1 MNTIKNNYNK
11 GKNTLSRKNNERK
24 VKNEEKIRQRT
35 EIYKFR
41 VIKKMKIL
49 YDLALDQDYELALR
63 EKYVKTLNDILI
75 NKIIALNSSIEIFF
89 RFTLDLEKANES
101 FVNPFV
107 VFVNNSIIHYDL
119 KELKCIDHY
128 VTKFLN

>member
-35 EIYKFR
+35 ENYRFR
-41 VIKKMKIL
+41 VIKKLKKL
-49 YDLALDQDYELALR
+49 YDLCLEEDYQYELR

>member
-1 MNTIKNNYNK
+1 MNKVKNTFNK
-11 GKNTLSRKNNERK
+11 GKDKVSRKNNERK

-35 EIYKFR
+35 EIYRFR
-41 VIKKMKIL
+41 VIKKMKKL
-49 YDLALDQDYELALR
+49 YDLCLDENYEYALR

-75 NKIIALNSSIEIFF
+75 NKMIALNSSVEIFF
-89 RFTLDLEKANES
+89 RFTLDSEKQDES

-107 VFVNNSIIHYDL
+107 VFINTSINHYEL